1 MLHLLSFFQNQYSPG
16 LQFSNRSDNI
26 NTDIWRNHPTSIIQG
41 RGKATKKLRG
51 PNSQDGKEELLK
63 KAPHTF
69 VFHRGQ
75 VGKSIRE
82 LEMDL
87 RRVMEPFTASR
98 LKVLQFF

>member
-1 MLHLLSFFQNQYSPG
+1 MITLIFCNIKKNVIS
-16 LQFSNRSDNI
+16 LQ
-26 NTDIWRNHPTSIIQG
+26 G
-41 RGKATKKLRG
+41 KGKATKKLRG

-75 VGKSIRE
+75 VGKSIHE

-98 LKVLQFF
+98 LKVLPSRG